1 MNDNVL
7 FFEKVWII
15 RQHLISADQIQ
26 KNERSIVNKRDE
38 KSAKKEE
45 DEHLFCMHSPR
56 PQWNSSGLQ
65 VISRRGKNIYGL
77 LTNVLMVICII

>member
-26 KNERSIVNKRDE
+26 KNERTIVNKRDG
-38 KSAKKEE
+38 KSAKKKE
-45 DEHLFCMHSPR
+45 DEHLF
-56 PQWNSSGLQ
+56 
-65 VISRRGKNIYGL
+65 
-77 LTNVLMVICII
+77 